1 MDNKQWIV
9 TAALA
14 GIFSS
19 AFMYLPYVG
28 HLYVFVTLCSLQGLY
43 LGWQPATASQARL
56 GALSFSIAV
65 FVSTPIL
72 GLLLSPC
79 GLEYNWGIAAAV
91 GIVAGVV
98 SIFGSRFVRIRRT
111 P

>member
-14 GIFSS
+14 GIFAS

-28 HLYVFVTLCSLQGLY
+28 HLYVFVTLCALQGLY

-56 GALSFSIAV
+56 GALSFSISV
-65 FVSTPIL
+65 FVATPIL
-72 GLLLSPC
+72 GLVLSPR
-79 GLEYNWGIAAAV
+79 GLEYNWGIAAGA
-91 GIVAGVV
+91 GIAAGVI